1 MDNPVNDMKRPGDED
16 ILRLR
21 ADFPLLADSGKPA
34 VYLDNAATTQKPRA
48 VIDALTRF
56 YSLQN
61 APVHRGIYRLGDQAS
76 ALYER
81 ARSRVSRFIG
91 AESSSEIVFTRG
103 TTESINLVAQTFGRQ
118 RLGPGDEI
126 LVTEMEHHANIV
138 PWQIVCQ
145 ERGAIL
151 RWIPVGRACEVR
163 ADELEQHLGPRTR
176 LLAVVH
182 VSNVTG
188 SVNRIGGLVEIAHAK
203 GVPVLVD
210 GAQATGHLPVNVSAL
225 GCDFYAFS
233 GHKMLGPMGIGV
245 LYGRRDLLRDMPP
258 WQGGGGA
265 IVHVGRDSSSFRE
278 PPAKFEAGT
287 PPVAEAIALAEAVE
301 YLERAGRTHIAAYEQ
316 ELIHRIERGLE
327 SIPGVRIHGDPA
339 ERAAAI
345 SFSLD
350 GVHPHDVSQ
359 MLDEEGIAVR
369 AGNLCAQPLMDALGV
384 PGVVRIAPAFYNTA
398 EEIDLTMQALD
409 RVRGMFL

>member
-1 MDNPVNDMKRPGDED
+1 MDSPVNETKPLGGGD
-16 ILRLR
+16 IRRLR
-21 ADFPLLADSGKPA
+21 ADFPLLTDSGVP
-34 VYLDNAATTQKPRA
+34 VIYLDNAATTQKPRA

-56 YSLQN
+56 YALQN

-76 ALYER
+76 ALYEQ

-91 AESSSEIVFTRG
+91 AGSSSEIVFTRG
-103 TTESINLVAQTFGRQ
+103 TTESINLVAQTFGRR

-138 PWQIVCQ
+138 PWQIVCR
-145 ERGAIL
+145 EHGAIL
-151 RWIPVGRACEVR
+151 RWIPAGRACEVR
-163 ADELEQHLGPRTR
+163 ADELARRLGPRTR

-188 SVNRIGGLVEIAHAK
+188 TVNPIGSLIEIAHAK

-210 GAQATGHLPVNVSAL
+210 GAQAAGHLPVDVTAL

-233 GHKMLGPMGIGV
+233 GHKMLGPMGVGI
-245 LYGRRDLLRDMPP
+245 LYGRGDLLRDMPP

-265 IVHVGRDSSSFRE
+265 IAHVGRDSSTFRE

-287 PPVAEAIALAEAVE
+287 PPVAEAIALAEAIE
-301 YLERAGRTHIAAYEQ
+301 YIERAGRARLAAYEQ
-316 ELIHRIERGLE
+316 SLIHQVERGLKD
-327 SIPGVRIHGDPA
+327 IPGVRIHGDPT
-339 ERAAAI
+339 ERAAAV
-345 SFSLD
+345 SFSLE

-359 MLDEEGIAVR
+359 MLDEDGIAVR

-384 PGVVRIAPAFYNTA
+384 PGVVRIAPAIYNTP

-409 RVRGMFL
+409 RVRGIFR